1 MNLDVGVKLGFL
13 LEALAAFLPGT
24 LVVGAVDASQVPPKA
39 RQTKQF
45 GRPANVAVMFWWRLL
60 KGDKGIDNYLNA

>member
-1 MNLDVGVKLGFL
+1 MNLDVGVELGFL

-39 RQTKQF
+39 RQTEQF
-45 GRPANVAVMFWWRLL
+45 GRPANVTMMLWWRLL
-60 KGDKGIDNYLNA
+60 KGDKRIHNYLNE